1 MGATLGEDVGRIST
15 WTAARARLGRLMVH
29 VIFTLR
35 AEHNSIVPL
44 ITTVIF
50 TLLIDW
56 SDGTCEC
63 Q

>member
-1 MGATLGEDVGRIST
+1 MGAALGEDVGRILT

-50 TLLIDW
+50 TLLID
-56 SDGTCEC
+56 
-63 Q
+63 